1 MKIVDGKC
9 PYCSQPVSEK
19 PGKATKQINCE
30 GCGRLLNL
38 PPKGGSFVS
47 LKNSSELKTF
57 EPGLLFSAF
66 IGMAFSSG
74 SILLTA
80 ILVGVGLVFMLLL
93 WTHEDIPG
101 LPERFRER
109 AEGSAERIRVFP
121 FELYLILFWALLLVF
136 LMVKS
141 QSFAGYTLCVM
152 MLLAAVMSI
161 QATRFLRESKVT
173 SSKVNLFDVPLF
185 FAIMIDPSKAF
196 DKRKVGKGEGISQ
209 EHFLNSAAEKVEKE
223 KIQAADS
230 EEIARKR
237 ETRANERKAW
247 ELDIDKR
254 YNKWLAE
261 ESTRLIQETT
271 SR

>member
-9 PYCSQPVSEK
+9 PYCSQAVGEK
-19 PGKATKQINCE
+19 PGKAAKQLNCT

-38 PPKGGSFVS
+38 PAKGGSESS
-47 LKNSSELKTF
+47 LKNASQLKTF
-57 EPGLLFSAF
+57 EPGLLFSAL

-80 ILVGVGLVFMLLL
+80 ILAGLGFVVMLLL

-101 LPERFRER
+101 LPSAFKER
-109 AEGSAERIRVFP
+109 AEGAAERIRVFP

-141 QSFAGYTLCVM
+141 SSFAGYTLCVM
-152 MLLAAVMSI
+152 MLLAALMSI
-161 QATRFLRESKVT
+161 QANRFQRESKMT
-173 SSKVNLFDVPLF
+173 SSKVNVFDVPLF
-185 FAIMIDPSKAF
+185 IAIMMDPSNAF
-196 DKRKVGKGEGISQ
+196 NKRKVEKGEGISQ
-209 EHFLNSAAEKVEKE
+209 EHFLNSAAEKEEKE
-223 KIQAADS
+223 KILAADS

-237 ETRANERKAW
+237 AVRANERKAW
-247 ELDIDKR
+247 EEDIDKR
-254 YNKWLAE
+254 YNKWLEE